1 MLQTSN
7 LPWPSEVGIGFIYPC
22 RPPHAMVAQVE
33 KGFCLY
39 STPPLS
45 KTSPLEALNG
55 HHTQMAVWRV
65 GKTGTLPPFPTP
77 GVRGLRSYQA
87 QAAGSPPRSVV
98 SG

>member
-45 KTSPLEALNG
+45 KTSPLEALTVTTHRWLFG
-55 HHTQMAVWRV
+55 EW
-65 GKTGTLPPFPTP
+65 GKQEPCPHFLHQ
-77 GVRGLRSYQA
+77 GL
-87 QAAGSPPRSVV
+87 GD
-98 SG
+98 